1 MAVGRIGRRNA
12 LMEIND
18 LAQVV
23 AGHTVRIAH
32 TEEAVKA
39 CPLNAHGEALAGHTV
54 ALQNLGQRMEAQEK
68 TLTGMR
74 NWLIGVLASSVGT
87 LAVLL
92 WQTLQHGK

>member
-1 MAVGRIGRRNA
+1 MAVGRVGRRNA
-12 LMEIND
+12 LMEINE

-23 AGHTVRIAH
+23 AGHAVRIAH
-32 TEEAVKA
+32 TEKALEA

-54 ALQNLGQRMEAQEK
+54 ALQNLAQRVEALEK
-68 TLTGMR
+68 SVVASR

-92 WQTLQHGK
+92 YQTVQHGR